1 MGAEATE
8 ARLTRLVTQGSLD
21 FSAHASVSNAA
32 APGVLVRTTTPI
44 CLVRVTD
51 IVIYNSDAGATVV
64 TLYDED
70 STVMLVVSLA
80 GAETAVLELKS
91 SLVYN
96 THNIWARTTAVANA
110 EVTVTGKEIPLL
122 WQ

>member
-8 ARLTRLVTQGSLD
+8 AKLTRLVTQGSLD

-91 SLVYN
+91 ALVYN